1 LPRNDSTNWLAR
13 LLLGSAGVSTVRWTS
28 ALLVALVGCTSSAP
42 LEIAPS
48 EVNEK
53 ADGMA
58 NHLKLEDDHRTDIDE
73 PSDLAVRKGKLYAVS
88 DRHSKIYELDDDGD
102 IQDVIDVEGTDLE
115 ALALDDDG
123 RFYIGDESKAR
134 IWRVD
139 SDGERKE
146 SFDIETTDGNSG
158 IEGIAFDKDGYM
170 LVAKE
175 KNPATIIILDNDGD
189 EKDRKKLDFAD
200 DLSALTWNPDDDH
213 LYALSAVEQKLW
225 RLDGD
230 FDKIT
235 SWDLP
240 IEEPE
245 GLAFDGTT
253 LYIASDSE
261 ERLYVFELK

>member
-1 LPRNDSTNWLAR
+1 
-13 LLLGSAGVSTVRWTS
+13 VSTRLTS

-58 NHLKLEDDHRTDIDE
+58 NHLKLKDDHRVDMDE
-73 PSDLAVRKGKLYAVS
+73 PSDLAFRDGKLYSVS

-102 IQDVIDVEGTDLE
+102 IRDVINVEGTDLE
-115 ALALDDDG
+115 AIAVDEDDH
-123 RFYIGDESKAR
+123 FYIGDESKAKV
-134 IWRVD
+134 WRLT

-146 SFDIETTDGNSG
+146 SFDVDTTDGNSG
-158 IEGIAFDKDGYM
+158 IEGLAFDNDGHM

-175 KNPATIIILDNDGD
+175 KNPATIIVLDAGNGD

-200 DLSALTWNPDDDH
+200 DLSALTFNKDDKH
-213 LYALSAVEQKLW
+213 LYALSAAESKLW
-225 RLDGD
+225 RLDND
-230 FDKIT
+230 YNKIT

-240 IEEPE
+240 IEMPE
-245 GLAFDGTT
+245 GIAFDGKT
-253 LYIASDSE
+253 LYVASDSE